1 MFYVVPLSFIRGNS
15 QVTVFF
21 LWLSIN
27 SMLIVSL
34 ITMIITTGN
43 CWKINNVIKNKNILK
58 SSRFINKRFVS
69 IESHRHSLNVTP
81 SISAVSS
88 SNIINS
94 NINKRNN
101 KIYYKIKQHDLIY
114 EETIKK
120 SKFIAYAMSVDTLDD
135 ALNFIE
141 QVKDSKAS
149 HNCWVYRSSSS
160 SSSECTYR
168 YSDDGEPSGTAG
180 KPILQAIEGED
191 VVDIVL
197 VVTRYYGGIKLG
209 TGGLTRAYGSVAKA
223 LLSIAEKYEN
233 VAKTTIEIV
242 FETQYI
248 GNVYQILHQYQDKFI
263 KVYEDYIHIDNNNHN
278 EDEDVDDYS
287 IKEEKEKETNEVR
300 NYGNSG
306 CNHIDN
312 SNNNDSSSSSNSSSI
327 KLIGPTIEID
337 NFKSK
342 LYDNCKGKIT
352 FTILTT
358 N

>member
-1 MFYVVPLSFIRGNS
+1 
-15 QVTVFF
+15 
-21 LWLSIN
+21 LSIAP
-27 SMLIVSL
+27 S
-34 ITMIITTGN
+34 T
-43 CWKINNVIKNKNILK
+43 
-58 SSRFINKRFVS
+58 SS
-69 IESHRHSLNVTP
+69 
-81 SISAVSS
+81 ASS
-88 SNIINS
+88 STIINS
-94 NINKRNN
+94 NINISNN
-101 KIYYKIKQHDLIY
+101 KKYYKIKQHDLMY

-120 SKFIAYAMSVDTLDD
+120 SKFIAYAMSVDTFDD
-135 ALNFIE
+135 ALKFIE

-149 HNCWVYRSSSS
+149 HNCWAYRSSSSS

-180 KPILQAIEGED
+180 KPILQALEGED

-223 LLSIAEKYEN
+223 LLSNAEKYED

-242 FETQYI
+242 FESQFI

-263 KVYEDYIHIDNNNHN
+263 KVYEDYIRSDNNNHN
-278 EDEDVDDYS
+278 KDEDVNDNEY
-287 IKEEKEKETNEVR
+287 IKEDEEKENNELR
-300 NYGNSG
+300 NYGNSS
-306 CNHIDN
+306 NLIDK
-312 SNNNDSSSSSNSSSI
+312 SSI

-342 LYDNCKGKIT
+342 LYDNCKGKIS

>member
-1 MFYVVPLSFIRGNS
+1 MFYQVPFSFIRGNS
-15 QVTVFF
+15 QEATIFF
-21 LWLSIN
+21 LWLPIK

-34 ITMIITTGN
+34 ITMISTGN

-58 SSRFINKRFVS
+58 SPGFIYKRFVS
-69 IESHRHSLNVTP
+69 IESHRHSLNITP
-81 SISAVSS
+81 STSSASS
-88 SNIINS
+88 STIINS
-94 NINKRNN
+94 NINISNN
-101 KIYYKIKQHDLIY
+101 KKYYKIKQHDLMY

-120 SKFIAYAMSVDTLDD
+120 SKFISYAMSVDTFDD
-135 ALNFIE
+135 ALKFIE

-149 HNCWVYRSSSS
+149 HNCWAYRSSPTSS

-180 KPILQAIEGED
+180 KPILQALEGED
-191 VVDIVL
+191 IVDIVL

-223 LLSIAEKYEN
+223 LLSNAEKYED

-242 FETQYI
+242 FESQFI

-263 KVYEDYIHIDNNNHN
+263 KVYEDYIRSDNNNHN
-278 EDEDVDDYS
+278 KDEDVNDNEY
-287 IKEEKEKETNEVR
+287 IKEDEEKENNELR
-300 NYGNSG
+300 NYGNSS
-306 CNHIDN
+306 NLIDK
-312 SNNNDSSSSSNSSSI
+312 SSI

-342 LYDNCKGKIT
+342 LYDNCKGKIS

>member
-1 MFYVVPLSFIRGNS
+1 
-15 QVTVFF
+15 
-21 LWLSIN
+21 
-27 SMLIVSL
+27 
-34 ITMIITTGN
+34 MISTGN
-43 CWKINNVIKNKNILK
+43 CLKINNVIKNKNILK

-69 IESHRHSLNVTP
+69 IESHRHSLNITP
-81 SISAVSS
+81 STSSASS
-88 SNIINS
+88 SNIVNS
-94 NINKRNN
+94 NINKSNN
-101 KIYYKIKQHDLIY
+101 EKYYKIKDDLIY

-120 SKFIAYAMSVDTLDD
+120 SKFIAYAMPVDTFDD
-135 ALNFIE
+135 ALKFIE

-149 HNCWVYRSSSS
+149 HNCWAYRSSPISS

-168 YSDDGEPSGTAG
+168 FSDDGEPSGTAG
-180 KPILQAIEGED
+180 KPILQALEGED

-223 LLSIAEKYEN
+223 LLSNAEKYED
-233 VAKTTIEIV
+233 VAKSTIEIV
-242 FETQYI
+242 FESQYI

-263 KVYEDYIHIDNNNHN
+263 KVYEDYIRSDNNNHN
-278 EDEDVDDYS
+278 EDEDVDDDDS
-287 IKEEKEKETNEVR
+287 IKEEEENENNYELR
-300 NYGNSG
+300 NYGNSS
-306 CNHIDN
+306 NRIDN
-312 SNNNDSSSSSNSSSI
+312 NNKNQSINCSSSSI
-327 KLIGPTIEID
+327 KLMGPTIDID

>member
-34 ITMIITTGN
+34 ITMISTGN
-43 CWKINNVIKNKNILK
+43 SWTINNVIKNKIILK

-69 IESHRHSLNVTP
+69 IESHRHSLNITP
-81 SISAVSS
+81 STSTASS
-88 SNIINS
+88 SNIIDS
-94 NINKRNN
+94 NINKSNN

-120 SKFIAYAMSVDTLDD
+120 SKFIAYAMSVDTIDD
-135 ALNFIE
+135 ALKFIE

-149 HNCWVYRSSSS
+149 HNCWAYRSSSS
-160 SSSECTYR
+160 SSECIYR

-287 IKEEKEKETNEVR
+287 IKEEKEKETNEER

-306 CNHIDN
+306 NHIDN
-312 SNNNDSSSSSNSSSI
+312 SNNNDSISSSSSSI